1 MILLAPAKARCSPK
15 SSLWECGCFVD
26 NLRKD
31 CYNYYKKPLA
41 AGGAILGDVWTDGK
55 MPVADSQGDEFLK
68 YVKTGMKV
76 TVSEE
81 GEVTVE

>member
-1 MILLAPAKARCSPK
+1 MR
-15 SSLWECGCFVD
+15 ECVCFVD

-41 AGGAILGDVWTDGK
+41 VSDAISCDVWTDGK
-55 MPVADSQGDEFLK
+55 MTVVDGLGDVFLK

>member
-1 MILLAPAKARCSPK
+1 MAVSDAIS
-15 SSLWECGCFVD
+15 
-26 NLRKD
+26 
-31 CYNYYKKPLA
+31 
-41 AGGAILGDVWTDGK
+41 GGEWTDGK
-55 MPVADSQGDEFLK
+55 MPVVDGLGDVFLK

>member
-1 MILLAPAKARCSPK
+1 MR
-15 SSLWECGCFVD
+15 ECVCFVD

-41 AGGAILGDVWTDGK
+41 VSDAISCDVWTDGK
-55 MPVADSQGDEFLK
+55 MPVVDSLGDEFLE

>member
-1 MILLAPAKARCSPK
+1 MR
-15 SSLWECGCFVD
+15 ECVCFVD

-41 AGGAILGDVWTDGK
+41 VSDAISCDVWTDGK
-55 MPVADSQGDEFLK
+55 MPVVDSLRDEFLE

>member
-1 MILLAPAKARCSPK
+1 MR
-15 SSLWECGCFVD
+15 ERVCFVD

-41 AGGAILGDVWTDGK
+41 VSDAISVGEWTDGK
-55 MPVADSQGDEFLK
+55 MPVVDSLRDEFLE

>member
-1 MILLAPAKARCSPK
+1 MRERL
-15 SSLWECGCFVD
+15 CFVD

-31 CYNYYKKPLA
+31 CYNCYKKPLA
-41 AGGAILGDVWTDGK
+41 VSDAISDDVWTDGK
-55 MPVADSQGDEFLK
+55 MPVVDGLGDVFLK

>member
-1 MILLAPAKARCSPK
+1 MR
-15 SSLWECGCFVD
+15 ECVCCVD

-31 CYNYYKKPLA
+31 CYNYCKKPLA
-41 AGGAILGDVWTDGK
+41 VSDAISGDVWTDGK
-55 MPVADSQGDEFLK
+55 MPVVDSLGDEFLE

>member
-1 MILLAPAKARCSPK
+1 M
-15 SSLWECGCFVD
+15 
-26 NLRKD
+26 
-31 CYNYYKKPLA
+31 
-41 AGGAILGDVWTDGK
+41 GDVWTNGK
-55 MPVADSQGDEFLK
+55 MPVVDSLRDEFLK

>member
-1 MILLAPAKARCSPK
+1 MR
-15 SSLWECGCFVD
+15 ERVCFVD

-41 AGGAILGDVWTDGK
+41 VSDAISGDVWTDGK
-55 MPVADSQGDEFLK
+55 MPVVDGLGDVFLK